1 MLSRRDKL
9 LIQPWEER
17 RFQDH
22 RAKVECALP
31 AIDARAPASR
41 AHVAVKLKKW
51 QREAERRR
59 RVAEDNYSLLQRLQA
74 IMRGK
79 RLDNCWDT
87 PLPKGLEA
95 LGQQRSGVKGKGV
108 DGASTV
114 LHRGRLLQQVCF
126 YTILRKR
133 CTSLVRRGEGSA
145 NGILRAFADSF
156 RHKVGMFYSAEA
168 LRGRVAARALTAQP
182 AEDSCAG
189 NVKCYACCNKRK
201 TMLQLNKVYGAR
213 TDSLPSI

>member
-87 PLPKGLEA
+87 PLP
-95 LGQQRSGVKGKGV
+95 
-108 DGASTV
+108 
-114 LHRGRLLQQVCF
+114 
-126 YTILRKR
+126 
-133 CTSLVRRGEGSA
+133 
-145 NGILRAFADSF
+145 NF